1 MITELEMTRLDIEG
15 EAGAVLSMNH
25 GTGLVSV
32 ELTRVQA
39 LHVKSYRSQQFSS
52 VASLVLSIRL
62 APLPGIVITLFI
74 TILKL
79 VKHFGKD

>member
-52 VASLVLSIRL
+52 VAGSGTQYVSPHYQGLS
-62 APLPGIVITLFI
+62 
-74 TILKL
+74 
-79 VKHFGKD
+79 

>member
-25 GTGLVSV
+25 ETGLVSV

-52 VASLVLSIRL
+52 VAGLVLSTSHPTIRDCHNYIYYNTE
-62 APLPGIVITLFI
+62 ASKTLW
-74 TILKL
+74 
-79 VKHFGKD
+79 